1 MRPCKEILLE
11 ILGEN
16 FLTDP
21 KLEGFTEEYCKSLEL
36 LIKTNNELYEEK
48 MKIFKTLLVAES
60 ELTEEDIEQI
70 ANECKRM
77 RGSN

>member
-21 KLEGFTEEYCKSLEL
+21 KLEAYTEEYCKSLEL
-36 LIKTNNELYEEK
+36 LIKTKNELYAEK
-48 MKIFKTLLVAES
+48 MNIFKILLVAES
-60 ELTEEDIEQI
+60 VLNEEDIDQI
-70 ANECKRM
+70 ANECKRI

>member
-21 KLEGFTEEYCKSLEL
+21 KLEGYTEEYCKSLEL
-36 LIKTNNELYEEK
+36 LIKTDNELYEHK
-48 MKIFKTLLVAES
+48 MEIFKKLLVAES
-60 ELTEEDIEQI
+60 LLTEEDIDQMS
-70 ANECKRM
+70 NECKRL
-77 RGSN
+77 RGSK